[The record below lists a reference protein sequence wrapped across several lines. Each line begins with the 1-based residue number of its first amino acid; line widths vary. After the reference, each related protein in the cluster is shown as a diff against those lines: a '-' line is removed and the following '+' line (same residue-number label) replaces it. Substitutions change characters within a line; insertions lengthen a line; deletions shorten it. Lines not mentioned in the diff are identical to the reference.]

1 MLRIMLLFV
10 VVVVLM
16 STVGVYAG
24 TVDTSGDQTV
34 VAASTEPLTIGWR
47 STSGQIDGVSVS
59 WTPANA
65 SDYTIAATMGG
76 VTSTIRIGPTGT
88 SRRTDVVPIRPV
100 DAHDVNTVNVVIIED
115 V

>member
-1 MLRIMLLFV
+1 MLRVMLLIIVAV
-10 VVVVLM
+10 VMM

-34 VAASTEPLTIGWR
+34 LSASTEPLTIGWR
-47 STSGQIDGVSVS
+47 LTNGLIDGVSIS

-65 SDYTIAATMGG
+65 SVYTLAATMGG
-76 VTSTIRIGPTGT
+76 VTSTVQVGPTGT
-88 SRRTDVVPIRPV
+88 SRRTDVVPISPV